1 MHSRKYTCRGSG
13 TISLDRKTADMRRQ
27 LCTCNAAG
35 APTADHTRSSW
46 QTNNASRILLLCR
59 QRLRARLRHHAT
71 PVSRPHWH
79 VDYLRQK
86 ADLIEI
92 WYTDT
97 DEKREHDYARLIC
110 KQPDTIQPIAGF
122 GASDCNCTSHLI
134 YHPMQPDVRQF
145 KQALAMNY
153 PGDKLYSTSVSW

>member
-1 MHSRKYTCRGSG
+1 MIDKLPTCGGSYVLVMQLAHPQLITPG
-13 TISLDRKTADMRRQ
+13 RLGRQ
-27 LCTCNAAG
+27 TMPAG
-35 APTADHTRSSW
+35 YYCYAGSAFGPGG
-46 QTNNASRILLLCR
+46 
-59 QRLRARLRHHAT
+59 LRARLRHHAT

-97 DEKREHDYARLIC
+97 DEKREHDYASLIC
-110 KQPDTIQPIAGF
+110 KQPDTIQAIAGF

-145 KQALAMNY
+145 RRSLAMNY